1 MRSAVVRRGWIESP
15 AFDLAAFILVPLSSL
30 VVLGAVRGAS
40 YGMPLVVA
48 ATYMLAIPHYLA
60 SLTFFLGDDN
70 LAYYRS
76 RRAAFFVG
84 PVIIVAAVA
93 LFRVLGFHGVVQNTM
108 FLWNIWHVSL
118 QSAGILSIY
127 RRLNGGP
134 QEERPLAH
142 RAIFLLNATLALWHV
157 ERFEPLALWLRAI
170 HPDTSTALRW
180 GLLALAVVACAR
192 FARAV
197 ARRPHPMA
205 VPEKAFLASS
215 LVLFVPYLW
224 VRDMNLATFGM
235 LMGHFIQ
242 YLSIVWLLHRRK
254 YAGTAGT
261 THQRVL
267 GAISARPALI
277 FATIAGSGLSFYAAS
292 ELSQRFGIGMAYVIL
307 WNSITLVHFYLDGLI
322 WAFKQAFVRQSI
334 GAYLTPPARV
344 AGT

>member
-1 MRSAVVRRGWIESP
+1 MNPGAVQRGWIQSP
-15 AFDLAAFILVPLSSL
+15 TFDLATFILVPLSSL
-30 VVLGAVRGAS
+30 LVLGAVRGAA

-84 PVIIVAAVA
+84 PVVIVAAVA
-93 LFRVLGFHGVVQNTM
+93 MFRLLGFHGVVQNTM

-142 RAIFLLNATLALWHV
+142 RAIFLLNATLALWYV
-157 ERFEPLALWLRAI
+157 DRFEPLAAWLHAI
-170 HPDTSTALRW
+170 HPATSTVLRW
-180 GLLALAVVACAR
+180 VLLIVALIACAQ

-197 ARRPHPMA
+197 ASRPQAMA
-205 VPEKAFLASS
+205 LPEKAFLASS

-254 YAGTAGT
+254 YAGAGGT
-261 THQRVL
+261 THQRLL
-267 GAISARPALI
+267 GAISARPALL
-277 FATIAGSGLSFYAAS
+277 FATIVGSGLSFYAAS
-292 ELSQRFGIGMAYVIL
+292 KLSALFGIAMAYVIL

-322 WAFKQAFVRQSI
+322 WAFKKPFVRQSI
-334 GAYLTPPARV
+334 GAYLTPAARV
-344 AGT
+344 VGS